1 MASTADIRQL
11 ECIIDE
17 YQDRLFAFAFYQTG
31 DYNVA
36 QDIVQDVFFNLYVK
50 PRSIDKVG
58 LRQFL
63 FTSVY
68 YGCMNHRRQQ
78 QRHPVVPLTQAH
90 HITDADEN
98 MREYLRIEEMLS
110 ILPDNQAIIVK
121 MHFADD
127 LSFVDIAAI
136 LGLSP
141 NTIKSRF
148 RYAISKLRTH
158 FKDLDIENEDVQ

>member
-1 MASTADIRQL
+1 MLMHTLYDTFTA
-11 ECIIDE
+11 
-17 YQDRLFAFAFYQTG
+17 
-31 DYNVA
+31 N
-36 QDIVQDVFFNLYVK
+36 NK
-50 PRSIDKVG
+50 
-58 LRQFL
+58 FL
-63 FTSVY
+63 
-68 YGCMNHRRQQ
+68 
-78 QRHPVVPLTQAH
+78 
-90 HITDADEN
+90 TDADEN

-110 ILPDNQAIIVK
+110 ILPDNQATIVR

>member
-63 FTSVY
+63 FKSV
-68 YGCMNHRRQQ
+68 
-78 QRHPVVPLTQAH
+78 
-90 HITDADEN
+90 
-98 MREYLRIEEMLS
+98 
-110 ILPDNQAIIVK
+110 
-121 MHFADD
+121 
-127 LSFVDIAAI
+127 
-136 LGLSP
+136 
-141 NTIKSRF
+141 
-148 RYAISKLRTH
+148 
-158 FKDLDIENEDVQ
+158 

>member
-63 FTSVY
+63 FKSVY

-98 MREYLRIEEMLS
+98 MREYLRIEEML
-110 ILPDNQAIIVK
+110 K